1 MRDLIHLEK
10 GITIKKGGIRVEQKG
25 LKIAFLMCIGIFL
38 CMIDT
43 TIMNIALPAIQLD
56 LSASLEKMSWV
67 LNVYTMSI
75 AVFSIPLGRVAE
87 LFGKA
92 KMYILGLL
100 IFGIGSILCAF
111 STTVDFLIISRF
123 IQSIGAAIL
132 FPTSMVIGVSSV
144 PLKKRNTALSILGVT
159 QGLSAALGP
168 AVGGII
174 TENLSWEW
182 VFLVNIP
189 ICILG
194 TFLCLRMLN
203 IKNEE
208 RVKAKVDWIGLCLSS
223 FAIFF
228 LTEALIKGGTWG
240 WSDFKTISC
249 LIISSFSLISFI
261 LIERKVIDP
270 MINLKLFKD
279 RIFIGASLA
288 VILSNVFLV
297 GVTVLLPTFLT
308 RMYEKT
314 EIQAALMVTPISGM
328 IFLISPLAPILL
340 KKLGKITVILSG
352 FIIMACSYYLLESIT
367 VYSDYLDII
376 LPCILLGVGYGL
388 IVGPITILAA
398 SSFEGELLTASQSV
412 VSVLRQL
419 GIVLAIAIFVSSLTN
434 NLTERK
440 QEVYSF
446 AQKKVDTLQLLNSQ
460 QKKQVLEGTISEIN
474 RRSLA
479 EDASQNIK
487 LKASTHFISKAEK
500 QKIIKQEISKTLN
513 KLPATLKKKQE
524 KIITTEVTYK
534 VNKNMNQINKEI
546 QSYTEEVTK
555 FSKDNL
561 SKSFTDLYK
570 TSTPIILICSLISIL
585 FYQKKFKKAQLS

>member
-1 MRDLIHLEK
+1 M
-10 GITIKKGGIRVEQKG
+10 EQKG
-25 LKIAFLMCIGIFL
+25 LKIVFLMCVGIFL

-67 LNVYTMSI
+67 LNIYTMSI
-75 AVFSIPLGRVAE
+75 AVFSIPLGRIAE

-92 KMYILGLL
+92 KMYIVGLL
-100 IFGIGSILCAF
+100 IFGIGSILCAVAA
-111 STTVDFLIISRF
+111 TVDFLILSRF
-123 IQSIGAAIL
+123 IQSVGAAIL

-144 PLKKRNTALSILGVT
+144 PLSKRNTALSILGVT

-168 AVGGII
+168 AIGGIV

-194 TFLCLRMLN
+194 IFLCLKMLN
-203 IKNEE
+203 VKNEE
-208 RVKAKVDWIGLCLSS
+208 RVKAKIDWVGLFLSS

-228 LTEALIKGGTWG
+228 LTEALVKGGAWG
-240 WSDFKTISC
+240 WNSFKTISC
-249 LIISSFSLISFI
+249 FSISSFSFIGFI
-261 LIERKVIDP
+261 LMERKVIDP

-279 RIFIGASLA
+279 RIFVGASLA

-352 FIIMACSYYLLESIT
+352 FIVMACSYYLLESIT
-367 VYSDYLDII
+367 VGSDYSEII
-376 LPCILLGVGYGL
+376 LPCVLLGIGYGL

-419 GIVLAIAIFVSSLTN
+419 GVVLAIAIFVSTLTN
-434 NLTERK
+434 HLTERK
-440 QEVYSF
+440 QEVYQF
-446 AQKKVDTLQLLNSQ
+446 AHKKVNTLQLLNAQ
-460 QKKQVLEGTISEIN
+460 QKEKVLKDTISEID
-474 RRSLA
+474 RKSLV
-479 EDASQNIK
+479 EGSNQK
-487 LKASTHFISKAEK
+487 LTSSTNLISKTER
-500 QKIIKQEISKTLN
+500 QKIIKQEVTKALNDLPTNPKKDQKNSITKEIS
-513 KLPATLKKKQE
+513 
-524 KIITTEVTYK
+524 YK
-534 VNKNMNQINKEI
+534 VNQNINQINKEI
-546 QSYTEEVTK
+546 QLYTEEITK
-555 FSKDNL
+555 YSKDNL

-570 TSTPIILICSLISIL
+570 TSTPIILICSLIGLL
-585 FYQKKFKKAQLS
+585 FYQKKSRIHVQ